1 MTYTKQ
7 KQTHTEESHK
17 ISFPWIPVIAFL
29 TGFAGMRI
37 GLDIFRYKRQQNQSK
52 NLKTKKEEED
62 VS

>member
-1 MTYTKQ
+1 MYNKDTTKDE
-7 KQTHTEESHK
+7 KTTK

-37 GLDIFRYKRQQNQSK
+37 GLDLLRYKRQNKDNNPNQ
-52 NLKTKKEEED
+52 KKEEED